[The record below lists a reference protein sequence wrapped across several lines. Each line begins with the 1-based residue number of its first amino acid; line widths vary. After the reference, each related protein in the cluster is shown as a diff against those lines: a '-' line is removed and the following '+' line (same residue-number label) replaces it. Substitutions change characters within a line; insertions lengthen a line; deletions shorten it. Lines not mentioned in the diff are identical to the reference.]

1 MSKILHDFKCGQC
14 DTVRERYVDSS
25 QDTAICSECGGIA
38 HRVFLTPPK
47 LDWSGIG
54 AQASA
59 SPEFV
64 DKFEKVHKQQK
75 AIEDKAMAEHGDYGP
90 RPGAD

>member
-1 MSKILHDFKCGQC
+1 MSKIIHDFKCEECG
-14 DTVRERYVDSS
+14 TVRERYVDS
-25 QDTAICSECGGIA
+25 QQTCAECSKCGGTA
-38 HRVFLTPPK
+38 HRVFLSAPK

-64 DKFEKVHKQQK
+64 DRFEKAHKQQK
-75 AIEDKAMAEHGDYGP
+75 KIEERTMAEHGDYGP